1 MPKNSHPQNS
11 EETGWLTRD
20 RLTGL
25 ALIAAAAASLYICY
39 RITTPFLPAL
49 IWAVALAVMA
59 HPAHDWLSRH
69 ISQPSLAAF
78 LAVAIVAIVLLG
90 PLIWLSNEVFGEVSS
105 GIEKIQSDASTG
117 RWRKAVERNEK
128 VAAAVRWLERRVNV
142 KEEVKKLADSTRER
156 AGLLLAGTISSV
168 TQLFIALFALFFFFR
183 DRAKALRSVRAF
195 VPLSAKEV
203 NEVFERI
210 RAVIHAAI
218 YGTLVVAAV
227 QGALGGLMFFFLGL
241 PAPVLWGTA
250 MAVAAVIPVLGAFVI
265 WAPAALFLAMEGD
278 WGKAL
283 ILTAWGTL
291 VVSLIDNL
299 LYPILVGKEMR
310 LHTLPVFIA
319 IVGGLF
325 VYGAPGLILGPVALA
340 VTLALL
346 DILRRRTAHGK
357 PAEVPT

>member
-1 MPKNSHPQNS
+1 MPKTSHPQTG
-11 EETGWLTRD
+11 EETGWLTRE

-25 ALIAAAAASLYICY
+25 ALIATAAASVYICY
-39 RITTPFLPAL
+39 RIVTPFFPAL
-49 IWAVALAVMA
+49 IWALALAVMA
-59 HPAHDWLSRH
+59 HPVHGWLSRH
-69 ISQPSLAAF
+69 ISKPSLAAF
-78 LAVAIVAIVLLG
+78 LAVAMVAIVLLG
-90 PLIWLSNEVFGEVSS
+90 PLIWLSNEVFSEAFS
-105 GIEKIQSDASTG
+105 GIERIQSEASSG

-128 VAAAVRWLERRVNV
+128 VASAIGWLEKRVNV
-142 KEEVKKLADSTRER
+142 KEEVKKLADSARER
-156 AGLLLAGTISSV
+156 AGPILAGTISSI
-168 TQLFIALFALFFFFR
+168 TQLMIALFTLFFFFR
-183 DRAKALRSVRAF
+183 DQAKALRSLRSF
-195 VPLSAKEV
+195 LPLSEREM

-227 QGALGGLMFFFLGL
+227 QGALGGLMFWFLGL
-241 PAPVLWGTA
+241 PSAILWGTA
-250 MAVAAVIPVLGAFVI
+250 MALVAVIPVLGAFVI
-265 WAPAALFLAMEGD
+265 WAPAALFLAIEGD

-283 ILTAWGTL
+283 ILTAWGAF
-291 VVSLIDNL
+291 VVGLIDNL

-346 DILRRRTAHGK
+346 DILRRRTAHGRA
-357 PAEVPT
+357 AELPT